1 MAVTITKAPT
11 KHKITVTGY
20 TRTRNEYTLTWKVDS
35 SAVKDTADDRIQ
47 EFHVFLGVLTNT
59 SIPDYRVTAKGKT
72 WGWQTITAESGT
84 TTYSASITIDESV
97 YYPKV
102 TNYAKYFKY
111 YVQGFNKPYKSIN
124 QYGTTAVSNDIA
136 IYVPPL
142 PTVGGTRKYDNAT
155 NTMTCTVQSPE
166 YYTNQPRSTVQV
178 RVWRLAYIGGKY
190 YNGNNNDGKP
200 IYEGWPLGADNAN
213 SGKEETYTY
222 TDKTAP
228 ALTSANDW
236 VRWIVYARCQGY
248 CGARPSNKVDTHVTT
263 NLYKPNIIDEGY
275 WRRATIFKAYP
286 AKPSKPIVKLAGANA
301 LGGLNVTWNDN
312 WSYQRPTETTK
323 VQLAYAMKQS
333 LIDETSW
340 TDVTDDFTNTER
352 KMACSAFVP
361 ASSIKNAVGEH
372 VYLRILAEGQCGQVA
387 SDVVLVN
394 DKWYYTDESPQ
405 GDAPASVVQITQAN
419 SGGDNSSLDCV
430 IGYATDSKYNACE
443 ISYSTDQKAW
453 TSTKD
458 PSTYEMRDTYWQDK
472 KRKSTSHANTSSIS
486 ICDLDEGTTYFMRA
500 RRINLSDT
508 EKRTLWSAVV
518 RGNTS
523 KDEVAGLQL
532 TGVDKVATEQGA
544 TFSWKW
550 SSELTQT
557 GWSLVNADTKQG
569 FAWAEDGATSAEY
582 AFPTAGTYNVY
593 LHATYSDGSTSD
605 SNTVSLQVVDKPTAS
620 VTLSSETLSAIPF
633 TFDVTASAEDV
644 TTTVQV
650 ISPIGCRRNY
660 PDGEEVQY
668 SGDVLYSQDVTG
680 ASNTITLEDASWL
693 FDGGYYLIRAVPTQ
707 NGIKGDSATATF
719 NVEYSSV
726 VELPTDDNIV
736 IGKDETAKTAQVQV
750 NNLAEG
756 LTWSLYRSSADG
768 RSTLI
773 ASELASG
780 DVITDPYAPYSKDG
794 QCEYTILA
802 ENTNKQID
810 TLSVSYSLKGS
821 VLRFDWDNDKSLEVP
836 YNLSISDSN
845 DKQFEQQL
853 YLDGSQKGSWGASV
867 VRTASLSTDLIYIE
881 DEERLKLVRELAR
894 YQGAVFVRTPL
905 GQAYCANV
913 EVDDVSKEYD
923 SKVMAVSFD
932 VTEIDTTSEFKAGRT
947 S

>member
-1 MAVTITKAPT
+1 MAVKITGWPRNKYEGVTITGYSRAGAT
-11 KHKITVTGY
+11 FTVNWTVTSDAIKDTNPNRVTSFIVLLRVCDKKDDYDSQGKTFASGLISKRVNVKSSTTKYSQSVTVDTNKVYPYNKNGYYLCQWLNVSICACNDKGY
-20 TRTRNEYTLTWKVDS
+20 TKS
-35 SAVKDTADDRIQ
+35 FTAQYRIDR
-47 EFHVFLGVLTNT
+47 
-59 SIPDYRVTAKGKT
+59 
-72 WGWQTITAESGT
+72 
-84 TTYSASITIDESV
+84 
-97 YYPKV
+97 
-102 TNYAKYFKY
+102 
-111 YVQGFNKPYKSIN
+111 
-124 QYGTTAVSNDIA
+124 
-136 IYVPPL
+136 PPT
-142 PTVGGTRKYDNAT
+142 PTVGTTRKYDNAT
-155 NTMTCTVQSPE
+155 NTMSCSIQSPAKK
-166 YYTNQPRSTVQV
+166 TNQPRTGVLVS
-178 RVWRLAYIGGKY
+178 VWRYHLIGGKHTSSHIQTAKTLI
-190 YNGNNNDGKP
+190 GADSTNDGK
-200 IYEGWPLGADNAN
+200 A
-213 SGKEETYTY
+213 YTY
-222 TDKTAP
+222 TFSDKNSP
-228 ALTSANDW
+228 ALTGVNDYVAW
-236 VRWIVYARCQGY
+236 NIYAKCQGY
-248 CGARPSNKVDTHVTT
+248 NGATPNGDDDTTTETDYRPNVIA
-263 NLYKPNIIDEGY
+263 PNG
-275 WRRATIFKAYP
+275 WKRATIFKAYP
-286 AKPSKPIVKLAGANA
+286 AKPSKPTVKLAGANA

-312 WSYQRPTETTK
+312 WSYKRPTETTK
-323 VQLAYAMKQS
+323 VQLAYAMKPS

-340 TDVTDDFTNTER
+340 TDVSDDFKNTER
-352 KMACSAFVP
+352 NMACSAFVP

-387 SDVVLVN
+387 SDVVQVN

-443 ISYSTDQKAW
+443 ISYSTDLKAW

-472 KRKSTSHANTSSIS
+472 KSKSTSHANTSSIS

-532 TGVDKVATEQGA
+532 TGVDRVATEQNA
-544 TFSWKW
+544 TFSWEW

-557 GWSLVNADTKQG
+557 SWSLVNADTKQG

-582 AFPTAGTYNVY
+582 AFPTAGNYNVY

-605 SNTVSLQVVDKPTAS
+605 SNTVSVQVVDKPTAS
-620 VTLSSETLSAIPF
+620 VTLSSETLTTIPY

-668 SGDVLYSQDVTG
+668 AGDVLYSQDVTG

-719 NVEYSSV
+719 NAEYSSV

-736 IGKDETAKTAQVQV
+736 IGKDETAKTVQVQV
-750 NNLAEG
+750 NNLADG
-756 LTWSLYRSSADG
+756 LTWSLYRSTADG

-780 DVITDPYAPYSKDG
+780 DVITDPYAPYNKNG
-794 QCEYTILA
+794 QCEYTVLA
-802 ENTNKQID
+802 KNTNEQID
-810 TLSVSYSLKGS
+810 TRSVSYTLKGS

-932 VTEIDTTSEFKAGRT
+932 VTEIDTTSEFKAGGGT